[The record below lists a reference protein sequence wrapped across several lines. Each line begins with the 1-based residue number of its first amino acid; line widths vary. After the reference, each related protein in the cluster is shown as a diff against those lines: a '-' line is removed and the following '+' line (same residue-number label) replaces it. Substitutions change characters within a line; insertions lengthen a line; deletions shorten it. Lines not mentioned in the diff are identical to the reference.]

1 MQQQIDDL
9 LRLLDEEKQN
19 MGAAGKRREDEL
31 LNEIANLRRELAD
44 RAARIDELKGTL
56 EERDTTITQITSQR
70 EDLKAEVKSLLEKI
84 ADLEGQLLKA

>member
-1 MQQQIDDL
+1 
-9 LRLLDEEKQN
+9 

-84 ADLEGQLLKA
+84 ADLEG

>member
-1 MQQQIDDL
+1 
-9 LRLLDEEKQN
+9 LDEEKQN

-84 ADLEGQLLKA
+84 ADLEG

>member
-1 MQQQIDDL
+1 M
-9 LRLLDEEKQN
+9 DEEKQN

-84 ADLEGQLLKA
+84 ADLEG

>member
-1 MQQQIDDL
+1 
-9 LRLLDEEKQN
+9 

-84 ADLEGQLLKA
+84 TDLEG